1 MPAGCGHVPLK
12 IDGGCV
18 NSLPSVPRGRHF
30 AIAIAAY
37 ALIICLAAIRS
48 GPPPAKGAD
57 APADE
62 FSSARARR
70 VLQELVSD
78 GVPHPVGSGQ
88 SAVVRARIVSEL
100 TQLGYQPQVR
110 GGFACDAYGTCAEV
124 KNVVARLEG
133 QEAGPAVMVAAH
145 YDSVPAGPGASDD
158 GVGAA
163 SVLEIARALKTTAPP
178 RHPVIFLIDEGEED
192 GLLGAEAFVA
202 SDPWSKDVRA
212 AVNMDNRGTSGPS
225 AMFETGSANAW
236 LMRMYAKTVR
246 HPDATSIFYAVY
258 KLLPNDTDFTV
269 FKRAGY
275 QGFNFAFIGDVAH
288 YHTPLDDFANASA
301 NSIQQEGGSALT
313 TLRALANSNLQFGG
327 SSEAVFFDLF
337 GWKTIWWPAQ
347 KTIYFA
353 SLSLAL
359 LVIEIVVL
367 LRRQR
372 MRMKNFLW
380 GVVSWPVMILA
391 SGIVGAILYFLL
403 RAAGALPTSWIAHPS
418 PMLVAFWALGFL
430 VAATLGLTFW
440 RFAGFWGLWSGVWI
454 WWVMAAVVLGLL
466 VPAYSY
472 IFVVPALAAG
482 ICGLTV
488 LFERG
493 DGGVAGAVAAIVP
506 AIVAAAIA
514 IEAIW
519 FLYDA
524 LGGIAL
530 IVIAVLVA
538 LISTPIA
545 PLAGTVSAGR
555 RWFVP
560 GALLAAVIIGA
571 GAALF
576 LSSFSATSPESLDL
590 EYFQNADSGKTY
602 WMANPASERL
612 PRRLINAGDFSNQR
626 LPVYP
631 WSAKGAFAA
640 DAPILNLASPA
651 LTVRSVSSSGGKWR
665 YDVLLR
671 SPRGAPVISLAFPPD
686 AGVESVLMQ
695 GQAVPELSA
704 RMLRYTHQW
713 RPYTCRSL
721 PLEGIEMQFTLAS
734 AKPVQLF
741 LLDESF
747 GLPSQGAFLQRA
759 RPRTA
764 VPIQDGD
771 VAVVTRRFTLKPQ

>member
-1 MPAGCGHVPLK
+1 
-12 IDGGCV
+12 V
-18 NSLPSVPRGRHF
+18 NSLPSVPRGRSF

-37 ALIICLAAIRS
+37 ALIICLTAIRS
-48 GPPPAKGAD
+48 GPPAAKGAD

-62 FSSARARR
+62 FSSARARSL
-70 VLQELVSD
+70 LQKLVGD
-78 GVPHPVGSGQ
+78 GVPHPVGSAQ

-124 KNVVARLEG
+124 KNVVARLNG

-163 SVLEIARALKTTAPP
+163 SVLEIARALKMSAPP
-178 RHPVIFLIDEGEED
+178 RHPVIFLLDEGEEA
-192 GLLGAEAFVA
+192 GLLGAAAFVRD
-202 SDPWSKDVRA
+202 DPWAKDVRA

-225 AMFETGSANAW
+225 AMFETGSANGW
-236 LMRMYAKTVR
+236 LMRMYARAVQ

-288 YHTPLDDFANASA
+288 YHTSLDDFANASA

-327 SSEAVFFDLF
+327 DSEAVFFDLF

-347 KTIYFA
+347 KTIYFVA
-353 SLSLAL
+353 LSLAL
-359 LVIEIVVL
+359 LVIEIVIL
-367 LRRQR
+367 LRCEQ

-380 GVVSWPVMILA
+380 GVVGWPVMIIA
-391 SGIVGAILYFLL
+391 SGIFGGILYFLL
-403 RAAGALPTSWIAHPS
+403 RAAGALSTPWVAHPA
-418 PMLVAFWALGFL
+418 PMLIAFWALGFL
-430 VAATLGLTFW
+430 VATTLGLTFW

-466 VPAYSY
+466 APAYSY

-482 ICGLTV
+482 VCGLAII
-488 LFERG
+488 FERG
-493 DGGVAGAVAAIVP
+493 DGGFAGAVATIVP

-524 LGGIAL
+524 LGGISL

-538 LISTPIA
+538 LISTPVA
-545 PLAGTVSAGR
+545 PLAGTVSAGK
-555 RWFVP
+555 RWLVP
-560 GALLAAVIIGA
+560 GALLGAVIIGT
-571 GAALF
+571 GVALF
-576 LSSFSATSPESLDL
+576 LPSFSANSPESLDL
-590 EYFQNADSGKTY
+590 EYFQNADRGKTY
-602 WMANPASERL
+602 WMANPASGRL
-612 PRRLINAGDFSNQR
+612 PRSLINAGNFSNQR

-631 WSAKGAFAA
+631 WGSKGAFAA
-640 DAPILNLASPA
+640 DAPMLNLASPV
-651 LTVRSVSSSGGKWR
+651 LTVRSASSSGGKWR

-671 SPRGAPVISLAFPPD
+671 SPRGAPAISLAFPPD
-686 AGVESVLMQ
+686 AGVESVSMQ
-695 GQAVPELSA
+695 GQVIPELA
-704 RMLRYTHQW
+704 PRLLRYTQGW
-713 RPYTCRSL
+713 RMYTCTGLSA
-721 PLEGIEMQFTLAS
+721 EGVEMQFTLTS

-747 GLPSQGAFLQRA
+747 GLPPQGALLQRA
-759 RPRTA
+759 RPATA

-771 VAVVTRRFTLKPQ
+771 ATLVARHVTLKSQ

>member
-1 MPAGCGHVPLK
+1 M
-12 IDGGCV
+12 
-18 NSLPSVPRGRHF
+18 NSLPSVPRGGAF
-30 AIAIAAY
+30 ASAIVAY
-37 ALIICLAAIRS
+37 ALIICLTAIRS
-48 GPPPAKGAD
+48 GPPAAKGAD
-57 APADE
+57 APVDE
-62 FSSARARR
+62 FSSARARM
-70 VLQELVSD
+70 VLQKLVGD
-78 GVPHPVGSGQ
+78 GVPHPVGSEQ
-88 SAVVRARIVSEL
+88 SSVVRASIVSEL

-124 KNVVARLEG
+124 MNVVARLDG

-158 GVGAA
+158 GAGAA
-163 SVLEIARALKTTAPP
+163 SVLEIARALKMSAPP
-178 RHPVIFLIDEGEED
+178 RHPVIFLLDEGEEA
-192 GLLGAEAFVA
+192 GLLGAVAFVRD
-202 SDPWSKDVRA
+202 DPWAKDVRA

-225 AMFETGSANAW
+225 AMFETGSANGW
-236 LMRMYAKTVR
+236 LMQMYAKTVH

-269 FKRAGY
+269 FKSAGY
-275 QGFNFAFIGDVAH
+275 QGLNFAFIGDVAH

-301 NSIQQEGGSALT
+301 NSIQQEGGSALA

-327 SSEAVFFDLF
+327 NSEAVFFDLF

-353 SLSLAL
+353 ALSLAL
-359 LVIEIVVL
+359 LFLEIVIL
-367 LRRQR
+367 QRRDQ

-391 SGIVGAILYFLL
+391 SGIVGGILYFLL
-403 RAAGALPTSWIAHPS
+403 RAAGALPTPWVAHPA
-418 PMLVAFWALGFL
+418 PMLIGFWALGFL

-466 VPAYSY
+466 APAYSY

-482 ICGLTV
+482 ICGLAII
-488 LFERG
+488 FERG
-493 DGGVAGAVAAIVP
+493 DGGFADAVAAIVP
-506 AIVAAAIA
+506 AVVAAAIA
-514 IEAIW
+514 TEAIW

-524 LGGIAL
+524 LGGISL
-530 IVIAVLVA
+530 IVIAIVVT
-538 LISTPIA
+538 LISTPVA
-545 PLAGTVSAGR
+545 PLAGTVSAGK

-560 GALLAAVIIGA
+560 GVLLAAVIIGA
-571 GAALF
+571 GVALF
-576 LSSFSATSPESLDL
+576 LPFFSANSPESLDL
-590 EYFQNADSGKTY
+590 EYFQNGDSGKTY

-612 PRRLINAGDFSNQR
+612 PRSLINAGDFSNKR
-626 LPVYP
+626 LPIYP
-631 WSAKGAFAA
+631 WSATGAFAA
-640 DAPILNLASPA
+640 DAPALNLSAPM

-686 AGVESVLMQ
+686 AGVESVSMQ
-695 GQAVPELSA
+695 GQAIPELAPRLLS
-704 RMLRYTHQW
+704 YTHGW

-721 PLEGIEMQFTLAS
+721 PAEGIEMQFTLAS

-747 GLPSQGAFLQRA
+747 GLPQQGAFLQRA
-759 RPRTA
+759 RPATA

-771 VAVVTRRFTLKPQ
+771 ATLVTRHVTIKPQ

>member
-1 MPAGCGHVPLK
+1 
-12 IDGGCV
+12 V
-18 NSLPSVPRGRHF
+18 NSLADVPRGWSF
-30 AIAIAAY
+30 AFAIAAY
-37 ALIICLAAIRS
+37 ALIICLTAIRS

-70 VLQELVSD
+70 VLQELVGD

-163 SVLEIARALKTTAPP
+163 SVLEIARALKMSAPP

-202 SDPWSKDVRA
+202 SDPWAKDVRA

-337 GWKTIWWPAQ
+337 GWKTIWWAAQ

-403 RAAGALPTSWIAHPS
+403 RAAGALPTPWIAHPS
-418 PMLVAFWALGFL
+418 PMLVAFWASGFL
-430 VAATLGLTFW
+430 VVMTLGLTFW

-466 VPAYSY
+466 APAYSY

-482 ICGLTV
+482 ICGLAII
-488 LFERG
+488 FEQSA
-493 DGGVAGAVAAIVP
+493 GGFTGAVTAIAP
-506 AIVAAAIA
+506 AIVAVAIA

-524 LGGIAL
+524 LGGISL
-530 IVIAVLVA
+530 IVITVLVA
-538 LISTPIA
+538 LISTPVA
-545 PLAGTVSAGR
+545 PLAGTVSACK

-571 GAALF
+571 GVALF
-576 LSSFSATSPESLDL
+576 LPFFSVNLPESLDL

-602 WMANPASERL
+602 WMASPASGRL
-612 PRRLINAGDFSNQR
+612 PRTLINAGDFSNKR

-631 WSAKGAFAA
+631 WRAKGAFAA
-640 DAPILNLASPA
+640 DAPALNLASPA
-651 LTVRSVSSSGGKWR
+651 LTVRSVSSSGGKWH
-665 YDVLLR
+665 YDVVLR

-686 AGVESVLMQ
+686 AGVESVSMQ
-695 GQAVPELSA
+695 GQAIPELA
-704 RMLRYTHQW
+704 PGMLRYTHGW

-721 PLEGIEMQFTLAS
+721 PAEGIETEFTLAS

-741 LLDESF
+741 LYDESF
-747 GLPSQGAFLQRA
+747 GLPPQGAFLQGA

-771 VAVVTRRFTLKPQ
+771 ATLVARHLTLKPQ

>member
-1 MPAGCGHVPLK
+1 MP
-12 IDGGCV
+12 
-18 NSLPSVPRGRHF
+18 NVPRGKSF
-30 AIAIAAY
+30 AIAIAVY
-37 ALIICLAAIRS
+37 ALIICLTAIRS
-48 GPPPAKGAD
+48 RPPSAKGAD

-62 FSSARARR
+62 FSGARAWS
-70 VLQELVSD
+70 VLQELVGD
-78 GVPHPVGSGQ
+78 GVPHPVGSEQ
-88 SAVVRARIVSEL
+88 SSVVRARIVSEL

-124 KNVVARLEG
+124 KNVVARLDGRESG
-133 QEAGPAVMVAAH
+133 AAVMVAAH

-163 SVLEIARALKTTAPP
+163 SVLEIARALKMSAPP
-178 RHPVIFLIDEGEED
+178 RHPVIFLIDEGEEA

-202 SDPWSKDVRA
+202 GDPWAKDVRA

-225 AMFETGSANAW
+225 AMFETGSANGW
-236 LMRMYAKTVR
+236 LMRMYAGAVR

-313 TLRALANSNLQFGG
+313 ALRALANSNLQFGG
-327 SSEAVFFDLF
+327 DSEAVFFDLF

-353 SLSLAL
+353 ALSLAL
-359 LVIEIVVL
+359 LILEIVIL
-367 LRRQR
+367 LRREQ
-372 MRMKNFLW
+372 MRMKNLLW
-380 GVVSWPVMILA
+380 GVVIWPVMIIA
-391 SGIVGAILYFLL
+391 SGIFGGTLYFLL
-403 RAAGALPTSWIAHPS
+403 RAAGALPTPWVAHPV
-418 PMLVAFWALGFL
+418 PMLIAFWALGFL

-466 VPAYSY
+466 APAYSY

-482 ICGLTV
+482 ICGLAI
-488 LFERG
+488 LFERS
-493 DGGVAGAVAAIVP
+493 DGGFAGAVAAIVP
-506 AIVAAAIA
+506 TIVAAAIA

-524 LGGIAL
+524 LGGISL
-530 IVIAVLVA
+530 IVITILVA

-545 PLAGTVSAGR
+545 PLAGTVSAGK

-560 GALLAAVIIGA
+560 GVLLAAVIIGA
-571 GAALF
+571 GVALF
-576 LSSFSATSPESLDL
+576 MPFFSASSPESLNL

-612 PRRLINAGDFSNQR
+612 PRSLINVGNFSNKKMV
-626 LPVYP
+626 VYP

-640 DAPILNLASPA
+640 DAPILNLASPV

-665 YDVLLR
+665 YDVLVR

-686 AGVESVLMQ
+686 AGVESVSMQ
-695 GQAVPELSA
+695 GQAIPELA
-704 RMLRYTHQW
+704 PRMLRYTHGW
-713 RPYTCRSL
+713 RPYTCRSS
-721 PLEGIEMQFTLAS
+721 PAGGIEMQFTAAS

-747 GLPSQGAFLQRA
+747 GLPPQGAFLQRA
-759 RPRTA
+759 RPATT

-771 VAVVTRRFTLKPQ
+771 ATLVMRHVTLKPQ

>member
-1 MPAGCGHVPLK
+1 M
-12 IDGGCV
+12 
-18 NSLPSVPRGRHF
+18 NSLPSVPRGRSF

-37 ALIICLAAIRS
+37 ALIICLTAIRS
-48 GPPPAKGAD
+48 GPPAAKGAD

-62 FSSARARR
+62 FSSGRARI
-70 VLQELVSD
+70 VLQRLVGD

-124 KNVVARLEG
+124 KNVIARLDG

-178 RHPVIFLIDEGEED
+178 RHPVIFLIDEGEEA
-192 GLLGAEAFVA
+192 GLLGAVAFVRD
-202 SDPWSKDVRA
+202 DPWAKDVRA

-225 AMFETGSANAW
+225 AMFETGSANGW
-236 LMRMYAKTVR
+236 LMGMYAKAVQ

-269 FKRAGY
+269 FKRARY

-301 NSIQQEGGSALT
+301 NSIQQEGGSALS

-327 SSEAVFFDLF
+327 DSEAVFFDLF
-337 GWKTIWWPAQ
+337 GWKTIWWPASR
-347 KTIYFA
+347 TLGFA
-353 SLSLAL
+353 ALALAL
-359 LVIEIVVL
+359 LVFEIVIFV
-367 LRRQR
+367 RREQ
-372 MRMKNFLW
+372 MRAKQFLA
-380 GVVSWPVMILA
+380 GLAGWPMMIIA
-391 SGIVGAILYFLL
+391 SGIFGGILYFLL
-403 RAAGALPTSWIAHPS
+403 RAAGALPTPWVAHPA
-418 PMLVAFWALGFL
+418 PMLIGFWALGFL
-430 VAATLGLTFW
+430 AAATLGLTFW

-466 VPAYSY
+466 APAYSY

-482 ICGLTV
+482 ICGLAII
-488 LFERG
+488 FERG
-493 DGGVAGAVAAIVP
+493 NGGFAGAVATIVP

-524 LGGIAL
+524 LGGISL
-530 IVIAVLVA
+530 IVISIVVA

-545 PLAGTVSAGR
+545 PLAGTVSARR

-571 GAALF
+571 GVALF
-576 LSSFSATSPESLDL
+576 LPLFSANSPESLDL

-612 PRRLINAGDFSNQR
+612 PRSLIHAGNFSNQR

-631 WSAKGAFAA
+631 WGAKGAFAA
-640 DAPILNLASPA
+640 DAPALNLALPV
-651 LTVRSVSSSGGKWR
+651 LTVRNVSSSGGKWR

-686 AGVESVLMQ
+686 AGVESVSMQ
-695 GQAVPELSA
+695 GQVIPELA
-704 RMLRYTHQW
+704 PRLLRYTHGW
-713 RPYTCRSL
+713 RMYTCSSL
-721 PLEGIEMQFTLAS
+721 SAEGVDMQFTLAS

-747 GLPSQGAFLQRA
+747 GLPPQGAFLQQA
-759 RPRTA
+759 RPATT

-771 VAVVTRRFTLKPQ
+771 TTLVTRHVTLKSQ

>member
-1 MPAGCGHVPLK
+1 
-12 IDGGCV
+12 
-18 NSLPSVPRGRHF
+18 
-30 AIAIAAY
+30 
-37 ALIICLAAIRS
+37 
-48 GPPPAKGAD
+48 
-57 APADE
+57 
-62 FSSARARR
+62 
-70 VLQELVSD
+70 
-78 GVPHPVGSGQ
+78 
-88 SAVVRARIVSEL
+88 
-100 TQLGYQPQVR
+100 
-110 GGFACDAYGTCAEV
+110 
-124 KNVVARLEG
+124 
-133 QEAGPAVMVAAH
+133 
-145 YDSVPAGPGASDD
+145 
-158 GVGAA
+158 
-163 SVLEIARALKTTAPP
+163 
-178 RHPVIFLIDEGEED
+178 
-192 GLLGAEAFVA
+192 GLLGAVAFVQD
-202 SDPWSKDVRA
+202 DPWAKDVRA

-225 AMFETGSANAW
+225 AMFETGSANGW
-236 LMRMYAKTVR
+236 LMRMYAKAVQ

-275 QGFNFAFIGDVAH
+275 QGFNFAFIGDVAD

-301 NSIQQEGGSALT
+301 NSIQHEGGSALA

-327 SSEAVFFDLF
+327 DSEAVFFDLF

-403 RAAGALPTSWIAHPS
+403 RAAGALPTPWIAHPS
-418 PMLVAFWALGFL
+418 PMLVAFWASGFL
-430 VAATLGLTFW
+430 VVMTLGLTFW

-466 VPAYSY
+466 APAYSY

-482 ICGLTV
+482 ICGLAII
-488 LFERG
+488 FEQSA
-493 DGGVAGAVAAIVP
+493 GGFTGAVTAIAP
-506 AIVAAAIA
+506 AIVAVAIA

-524 LGGIAL
+524 LGGISL
-530 IVIAVLVA
+530 IVITVLVA
-538 LISTPIA
+538 LISTPVA
-545 PLAGTVSAGR
+545 PLAGTVSACK

-571 GAALF
+571 GVALF
-576 LSSFSATSPESLDL
+576 LPFFSVNLPESLDL

-602 WMANPASERL
+602 WMASPASGRL
-612 PRRLINAGDFSNQR
+612 PRTLINAGDFSNKR

-631 WSAKGAFAA
+631 WSSKGAFAA
-640 DAPILNLASPA
+640 DAPALNLASPA
-651 LTVRSVSSSGGKWR
+651 LTVRSVSSSGGKWH
-665 YDVLLR
+665 YDVVLR

-686 AGVESVLMQ
+686 AGVESVSMQ
-695 GQAVPELSA
+695 GQAIPELS
-704 RMLRYTHQW
+704 RRLLGYTHGW

-721 PLEGIEMQFTLAS
+721 PAEGVEMQFTLAN

-759 RPRTA
+759 RPATA

-771 VAVVTRRFTLKPQ
+771 ATLVAQHITLKPQ

>member
-1 MPAGCGHVPLK
+1 M
-12 IDGGCV
+12 
-18 NSLPSVPRGRHF
+18 NSLPRVPRGRSF
-30 AIAIAAY
+30 AIAIVAY
-37 ALIICLAAIRS
+37 ALIICLTAIRS
-48 GPPPAKGAD
+48 GPPAAKGAD

-62 FSSARARR
+62 FSSARTRI
-70 VLQELVSD
+70 VLQRLVGD
-78 GVPHPVGSGQ
+78 GVPHPVGGEQ

-124 KNVVARLEG
+124 KNVVARLDG

-163 SVLEIARALKTTAPP
+163 SVLEIARALKMSAPP
-178 RHPVIFLIDEGEED
+178 RHPVIFLLDEGEEA

-202 SDPWSKDVRA
+202 GDPWAKDVRA

-225 AMFETGSANAW
+225 AMFETGSANGW
-236 LMRMYAKTVR
+236 LMRMYAKTVH

-301 NSIQQEGGSALT
+301 NSIQHEGGSALT
-313 TLRALANSNLQFGG
+313 ALRALANSDLQFGG
-327 SSEAVFFDLF
+327 DSEAVFFDLF

-347 KTIYFA
+347 KTIFFA
-353 SLSLAL
+353 AVSLAL
-359 LVIEIVVL
+359 LILEIVILV
-367 LRRQR
+367 RRKQ

-380 GVVSWPVMILA
+380 GVFIWPVMILA
-391 SGIVGAILYFLL
+391 SGIAGGILYFLL
-403 RAAGALPTSWIAHPS
+403 RAAGALPTPWVAHPA
-418 PMLVAFWALGFL
+418 PMLIAFWVLGFL

-440 RFAGFWGLWSGVWI
+440 RFAGFWGLWSGVWL
-454 WWVMAAVVLGLL
+454 WLVMAAVLLGLL
-466 VPAYSY
+466 APAYSY

-482 ICGLTV
+482 ICGLAI

-493 DGGVAGAVAAIVP
+493 DGGFAGAVAAIVP
-506 AIVAAAIA
+506 AVVAAAIA

-524 LGGIAL
+524 LGGISL
-530 IVIAVLVA
+530 IVITILVA
-538 LISTPIA
+538 LISTPVA
-545 PLAGTVSAGR
+545 PLTGTVSAGK

-560 GALLAAVIIGA
+560 GALLTVIIGA
-571 GAALF
+571 GVALF
-576 LSSFSATSPESLDL
+576 SPLFSANSPESLDL
-590 EYFQNADSGKTY
+590 EYFQSADNSKTY
-602 WMANPASERL
+602 WMANPASGRL
-612 PRRLINAGDFSNQR
+612 PRSLINAGDFSNKR

-631 WSAKGAFAA
+631 WSSKGAFAA
-640 DAPILNLASPA
+640 DAPALNLAAPV
-651 LTVRSVSSSGGKWR
+651 LTIRTASSSGGKWR

-686 AGVESVLMQ
+686 AGVESVSMG
-695 GQAVPELSA
+695 GQAIPELA
-704 RMLRYTHQW
+704 PRLLRYTRGW

-721 PLEGIEMQFTLAS
+721 PPEGIGMQFTLAS

-747 GLPSQGAFLQRA
+747 GLPPQGAFLQQA

-771 VAVVTRRFTLKPQ
+771 ATLVTRHVTLKPQ

>member
-1 MPAGCGHVPLK
+1 MNSMPG
-12 IDGGCV
+12 
-18 NSLPSVPRGRHF
+18 VPRGRSF

-37 ALIICLAAIRS
+37 ALIICLTAIRS

-62 FSSARARR
+62 FSSARARI
-70 VLQELVSD
+70 VLQKLVGD
-78 GVPHPVGSGQ
+78 GVPHPVGSER

-124 KNVVARLEG
+124 KNVVARLDG
-133 QEAGPAVMVAAH
+133 QETGPAVMVAAH

-163 SVLEIARALKTTAPP
+163 SVLEIARALKAAAPP
-178 RHPVIFLIDEGEED
+178 RHPVIFLIDEGEEA
-192 GLLGAEAFVA
+192 GLLGAVAFVQD
-202 SDPWSKDVRA
+202 DPWAKDVRA
-212 AVNMDNRGTSGPS
+212 VVNMDNRGTSGPS
-225 AMFETGSANAW
+225 AMFETGSANGW
-236 LMRMYAKTVR
+236 LMQMYAKAVQR
-246 HPDATSIFYAVY
+246 PDATSIFYAVY

-269 FKRAGY
+269 FKGAKY

-288 YHTPLDDFANASA
+288 YHTPLDNFANASA
-301 NSIQQEGGSALT
+301 NSIQQEGGSALAA
-313 TLRALANSNLQFGG
+313 LRALANSNLQFGG
-327 SSEAVFFDLF
+327 DSEAVFFDLF
-337 GWKTIWWPAQ
+337 GWKMIWWPAQ

-353 SLSLAL
+353 ALSLAL
-359 LVIEIVVL
+359 LILEIVIL
-367 LRRQR
+367 LRRQQ

-391 SGIVGAILYFLL
+391 SGIVGGILYFLL
-403 RAAGALPTSWIAHPS
+403 RAAGALPTPWIAHPA
-418 PMLVAFWALGFL
+418 PMLMAFWALGFL

-466 VPAYSY
+466 APAYSY

-482 ICGLTV
+482 ICGLAI

-493 DGGVAGAVAAIVP
+493 DGGFAGAVAAIVP

-524 LGGIAL
+524 LGGISL
-530 IVIAVLVA
+530 LVITILVA
-538 LISTPIA
+538 LISTPVA
-545 PLAGTVSAGR
+545 PLAGTVSAGK

-560 GALLAAVIIGA
+560 GVLLAGVIIGA
-571 GAALF
+571 GVALF
-576 LSSFSATSPESLDL
+576 LPLFSANSPQSLNL

-602 WMANPASERL
+602 WMANPASGRL
-612 PRRLINAGDFSNQR
+612 PRSLMNAGNFSNKR

-631 WSAKGAFAA
+631 WSSRGALAA
-640 DAPILNLASPA
+640 DAPAVNLASPV

-671 SPRGAPVISLAFPPD
+671 SLRGAPVISLAFPPD

-695 GQAVPELSA
+695 GQAVPELA
-704 RMLRYTHQW
+704 PRLLGYTNGW

-721 PLEGIEMQFTLAS
+721 TAEGVEMQFTLAS

-747 GLPSQGAFLQRA
+747 GLPLQGAFLQRA
-759 RPRTA
+759 RPATA

-771 VAVVTRRFTLKPQ
+771 ATLVTRHVTLTPQ

>member
-1 MPAGCGHVPLK
+1 
-12 IDGGCV
+12 V
-18 NSLPSVPRGRHF
+18 NSLPIVPSGRSF

-37 ALIICLAAIRS
+37 ALIICLTAIRS
-48 GPPPAKGAD
+48 GPPAAKGAD
-57 APADE
+57 APAGE
-62 FSSARARR
+62 FSSARARM
-70 VLQELVSD
+70 VLQGLVGD
-78 GVPHPVGSGQ
+78 GVPHPVGSEQ
-88 SAVVRARIVSEL
+88 SAVVRAHIVSEL

-124 KNVVARLEG
+124 KNVVARLDG
-133 QEAGPAVMVAAH
+133 QEAGPAVMLAAH

-158 GVGAA
+158 GAGAA
-163 SVLEIARALKTTAPP
+163 SVLEIARALKMSAPP
-178 RHPVIFLIDEGEED
+178 RHPVIFLIDEGEEA

-202 SDPWSKDVRA
+202 GDPWAKDVRA

-225 AMFETGSANAW
+225 AMFETGSANGW
-236 LMRMYAKTVR
+236 LMRMYAKTVH

-288 YHTPLDDFANASA
+288 YHTPLDDSANASA

-313 TLRALANSNLQFGG
+313 ALRALANSNLQFGG
-327 SSEAVFFDLF
+327 NSEAVFFDLF

-347 KTIYFA
+347 KTVYFA
-353 SLSLAL
+353 ALSLAL
-359 LVIEIVVL
+359 LIIEIVIL
-367 LRRQR
+367 LRREQ

-380 GVVSWPVMILA
+380 GVVSWPLMIFA
-391 SGIVGAILYFLL
+391 SGIAGGILYFLL
-403 RAAGALPTSWIAHPS
+403 RAAGALPTQWIAHPA
-418 PMLVAFWALGFL
+418 PMLIAFWALGFL
-430 VAATLGLTFW
+430 VAVTSGLSFW

-454 WWVMAAVVLGLL
+454 WWVIAAVVLGLL
-466 VPAYSY
+466 APAYSY
-472 IFVVPALAAG
+472 IFVAPALAVG
-482 ICGLTV
+482 ICGLAII
-488 LFERG
+488 FERS

-506 AIVAAAIA
+506 TIVAAAIA

-524 LGGIAL
+524 LGGTSL
-530 IVIAVLVA
+530 VVITILVA

-545 PLAGTVSAGR
+545 PLAGTVSGGK

-571 GAALF
+571 GVALF
-576 LSSFSATSPESLDL
+576 LPFSSANSPESLDL
-590 EYFQNADSGKTY
+590 EYFQNGDSGKTY

-612 PRRLINAGDFSNQR
+612 PRGLINAGNFSNSR

-631 WSAKGAFAA
+631 WSSKGAFAA
-640 DAPILNLASPA
+640 NAPALNLVSPV

-686 AGVESVLMQ
+686 AGVESVSMQ
-695 GQAVPELSA
+695 GQAIPELA
-704 RMLRYTHQW
+704 PRLLNYTHGW

-721 PLEGIEMQFTLAS
+721 PAEGVEMQFTLAS

-747 GLPSQGAFLQRA
+747 GLPPQGAFLQQA

-764 VPIQDGD
+764 VVIQDGD
-771 VAVVTRRFTLKPQ
+771 ATLVARHVTLKPQ

>member
-1 MPAGCGHVPLK
+1 
-12 IDGGCV
+12 
-18 NSLPSVPRGRHF
+18 
-30 AIAIAAY
+30 
-37 ALIICLAAIRS
+37 
-48 GPPPAKGAD
+48 
-57 APADE
+57 
-62 FSSARARR
+62 
-70 VLQELVSD
+70 
-78 GVPHPVGSGQ
+78 
-88 SAVVRARIVSEL
+88 L

-747 GLPSQGAFLQRA
+747 GLPPQGAFLQRA
-759 RPRTA
+759 RPATA

-771 VAVVTRRFTLKPQ
+771 ATLVARHVTIKPQ

>member
-1 MPAGCGHVPLK
+1 M
-12 IDGGCV
+12 
-18 NSLPSVPRGRHF
+18 NSLPSVPRGGAF
-30 AIAIAAY
+30 AIAIVAY
-37 ALIICLAAIRS
+37 ALIVCLTAIRS
-48 GPPPAKGAD
+48 GPPPAKGAG
-57 APADE
+57 APVDE
-62 FSSARARR
+62 FSSARARM
-70 VLQELVSD
+70 VLQKLVGD
-78 GVPHPVGSGQ
+78 GVPHPVGSEQ

-110 GGFACDAYGTCAEV
+110 GGFVCDAYGTCAEV
-124 KNVVARLEG
+124 KNVVARLDG
-133 QEAGPAVMVAAH
+133 QETGPAVMVAAH

-163 SVLEIARALKTTAPP
+163 SVLEIARALKMSAPP
-178 RHPVIFLIDEGEED
+178 RHPVIFLLDEGEEA
-192 GLLGAEAFVA
+192 GLLGAVAFVQD
-202 SDPWSKDVRA
+202 DPWAKDVRA

-236 LMRMYAKTVR
+236 LMRMYAKTVH

-301 NSIQQEGGSALT
+301 NSIQHEGGSALT
-313 TLRALANSNLQFGG
+313 ALRALANSNLQFGG
-327 SSEAVFFDLF
+327 DSEAVFFDLF
-337 GWKTIWWPAQ
+337 GWKTIWWPAR
-347 KTIYFA
+347 KTIFFA
-353 SLSLAL
+353 AVSLAL
-359 LVIEIVVL
+359 LVIEIVIL
-367 LRRQR
+367 LRRQQ
-372 MRMKNFLW
+372 MRLKNFLW
-380 GVVSWPVMILA
+380 GVVSWPVMIIA
-391 SGIVGAILYFLL
+391 SGIFGGILYFLL
-403 RAAGALPTSWIAHPS
+403 RAASALPTSWVAHPA
-418 PMLVAFWALGFL
+418 PMLTAFWALGFL

-466 VPAYSY
+466 APAYSY

-482 ICGLTV
+482 ICGLGIF
-488 LFERG
+488 FERRIR
-493 DGGVAGAVAAIVP
+493 GVADAVAAIVP

-524 LGGIAL
+524 LGGISL
-530 IVIAVLVA
+530 IVITILVA
-538 LISTPIA
+538 LISTPVA
-545 PLAGTVSAGR
+545 PLAGTVSTGR

-560 GALLAAVIIGA
+560 GALLAAVIIGV
-571 GAALF
+571 GVALF
-576 LSSFSATSPESLDL
+576 LPLFSANSPESLDL

-602 WMANPASERL
+602 WMANPASGRL
-612 PRRLINAGDFSNQR
+612 PRSLINTGDFSNKR

-631 WSAKGAFAA
+631 WSSKGAFAA
-640 DAPILNLASPA
+640 DAPALNLAAPM

-671 SPRGAPVISLAFPPD
+671 SPRGAPVISLAFPPE
-686 AGVESVLMQ
+686 AGIESVSMQ
-695 GQAVPELSA
+695 GQAIPELS
-704 RMLRYTHQW
+704 RRLLGYTHGW

-721 PLEGIEMQFTLAS
+721 PAEGIEMQFTLAS
-734 AKPVQLF
+734 TKPVQLF

-747 GLPSQGAFLQRA
+747 SLPLQGAFLQQA
-759 RPRTA
+759 RPATT

-771 VAVVTRRFTLKPQ
+771 ATLVTRHVTLKPQ